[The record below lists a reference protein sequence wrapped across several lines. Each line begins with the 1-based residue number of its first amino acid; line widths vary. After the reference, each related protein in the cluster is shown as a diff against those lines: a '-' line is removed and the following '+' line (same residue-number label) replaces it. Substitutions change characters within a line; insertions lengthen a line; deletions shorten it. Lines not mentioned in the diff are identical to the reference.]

1 MPATTP
7 VQRLTEAAFLELERK
22 AEVRHEFFDGEM
34 FAMAGGSPAHSRIA
48 TDCLIA
54 LGSRLKG
61 KPGRPYNSDLR
72 HKVELTGLI
81 TYPDVSVICGP
92 LEFAPGTD
100 DTVINPTLLI
110 EVLSQ
115 TTEAYDRGRKFLNY
129 QRIQSLREY
138 LLISQYEPRIEQFIR
153 GEGGQWTW
161 RVTEG
166 MEAVAELPS
175 LGISLPLAEVFAGV
189 EFVSPES
196 AGTAS

>member
-1 MPATTP
+1 MAAPATI
-7 VQRLTEAAFLELERK
+7 QRLTESEYLSLERK

-34 FAMAGGSPAHSRIA
+34 FAMAGGSPAHSLIA
-48 TDCLIA
+48 TNVAGELRA
-54 LGSRLKG
+54 QLKG
-61 KPGRPYNSDLR
+61 RPCRPYNSDLR

-81 TYPDVSVICGP
+81 TYPDVSVICGE
-92 LEFAPGTD
+92 LEYARGTD

-110 EVLSQ
+110 EVLSE

-129 QRIQSLREY
+129 QRIPSLREY
-138 LLISQYEPRIEQFIR
+138 LLVSQHEPRIEQFVR

-166 MEAVAELPS
+166 MESATELPS
-175 LGISLPLAEVFAGV
+175 LGISLPLSEVFDGV
-189 EFVSPES
+189 EFLPPAS